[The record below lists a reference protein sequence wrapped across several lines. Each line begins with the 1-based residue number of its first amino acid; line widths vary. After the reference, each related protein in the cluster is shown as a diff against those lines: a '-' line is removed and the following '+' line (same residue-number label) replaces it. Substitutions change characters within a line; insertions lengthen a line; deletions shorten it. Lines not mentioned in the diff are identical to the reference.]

1 MSTPSRKRRIGS
13 QELQKGARRL
23 SVASCRMREKG
34 SCHARFASNF
44 ADVRKRT
51 SSWPRA
57 RDIPGLVAEA
67 ETVGGVM
74 DAIKECAP
82 HLIAA
87 NPGLEPD
94 DGYAI
99 NVGYVSAATPAVSR
113 SMSVE
118 IPLVA

>member
-1 MSTPSRKRRIGS
+1 MPRTFHVELRRC
-13 QELQKGARRL
+13 EETNVF
-23 SVASCRMREKG
+23 VA
-34 SCHARFASNF
+34 
-44 ADVRKRT
+44 T
-51 SSWPRA
+51 SP
-57 RDIPGLVAEA
+57 DIPGLVVEA

-82 HLIAA
+82 HLIED
-87 NPGLEPD
+87 NLGLESD

>member
-1 MSTPSRKRRIGS
+1 MPRTFRVELRRCEET
-13 QELQKGARRL
+13 QVFMA
-23 SVASCRMREKG
+23 
-34 SCHARFASNF
+34 
-44 ADVRKRT
+44 T
-51 SSWPRA
+51 SS
-57 RDIPGLVAEA
+57 DIPGLVVEA

-82 HLIAA
+82 HLIED
-87 NPGLEPD
+87 NLGLSSD

-118 IPLVA
+118 VPLVA

>member
-1 MSTPSRKRRIGS
+1 MPRTFHVELRRCG
-13 QELQKGARRL
+13 EAH
-23 SVASCRMREKG
+23 VFMA
-34 SCHARFASNF
+34 
-44 ADVRKRT
+44 T
-51 SSWPRA
+51 SP
-57 RDIPGLVAEA
+57 DIPGLVIEA

-82 HLIAA
+82 HLIED
-87 NPGLEPD
+87 NLGLESD

-99 NVGYVSAATPAVSR
+99 NVGYVPEVTPAVSR

>member
-1 MSTPSRKRRIGS
+1 MPRTFRVELRRC
-13 QELQKGARRL
+13 EETNVF
-23 SVASCRMREKG
+23 VA
-34 SCHARFASNF
+34 
-44 ADVRKRT
+44 T
-51 SSWPRA
+51 SP
-57 RDIPGLVAEA
+57 DIPGLVVEA

-74 DAIKECAP
+74 DAIKERAP
-82 HLIAA
+82 HLIED
-87 NPGLEPD
+87 NLGLESD